1 MECSEYTGHIR
12 RFLKHY
18 EYRTIGRNKERKDV
32 QDIPIEEISNAFCHI
47 LYNQLSLS
55 GDDVVRETGRE
66 LGFARIGANVS
77 DSINWAV
84 KYSVNQGKVK
94 KTDDGGYS
102 LTEEY
107 GEKLRK
113 FIVKS

>member
-1 MECSEYTGHIR
+1 MKAQIG
-12 RFLKHY
+12 
-18 EYRTIGRNKERKDV
+18 YRKEMV
-32 QDIPIEEISNAFCHI
+32 LSISYRGI
-47 LYNQLSLS
+47 SISLS

-113 FIVKS
+113 FIVKTD